1 MTDSSQ
7 SKIKE
12 QKEQSKFYRHFI
24 SEKIRTL
31 MLHKHRNVKLLF
43 QSEINTEETRKYMLE
58 MTTTIKV

>member
-31 MLHKHRNVKLLF
+31 MLHKDRNVKLLF
-43 QSEINTEETRKYMLE
+43 QSEINTEETRK
-58 MTTTIKV
+58 